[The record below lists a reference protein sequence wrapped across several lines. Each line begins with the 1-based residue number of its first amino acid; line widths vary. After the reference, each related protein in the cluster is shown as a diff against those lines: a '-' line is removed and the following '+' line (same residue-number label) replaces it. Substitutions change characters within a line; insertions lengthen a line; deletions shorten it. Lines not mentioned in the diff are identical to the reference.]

1 MFRWPGRGESGQP
14 FPNQFPKLL
23 PKLATSDMEL
33 QGAGVAN
40 ILDLLHLILQ
50 RWLLKD
56 VTYTLSFSHREWK
69 GRNSFGT
76 STTAKA
82 RLKRA
87 RLG

>member
-1 MFRWPGRGESGQP
+1 MAGSGRVGPAFS
-14 FPNQFPKLL
+14 KV
-23 PKLATSDMEL
+23 AISDMEL

-40 ILDLLHLILQ
+40 SLDLLHMILQ

-56 VTYTLSFSHREWK
+56 VTYALSFSYREWK
-69 GRNSFGT
+69 GRNNFGT